1 MNMTGNSNSKSLLAK
16 LLATE
21 NITIRHNAAAKTAS
35 FDIKNRTLEMPVWK
49 GISSDLEDLLT
60 VHETGHALDT
70 PCDGWIEAIEEISKK
85 HFDAPTKRQKMA
97 IKNFLNVIE
106 DARIDKR
113 QKRRYPGSRR
123 NYLAG
128 YKELIER
135 GFFGPPSRDFNT
147 YGFID
152 RINLHFK
159 GGVAAGIKFDR
170 EEMPFIKRIEDAETF
185 AEVITVT
192 DEVFGYCLKSAQQ
205 SAESDDVDD
214 SDDDEAE
221 GDDLEFEF
229 DADGEV
235 IDIETDAEGSETDQD
250 ADGESDKKKS
260 KKKLVISAEGS
271 SGDNDDDENVPDS
284 ETEKVWQNKQLEL
297 SDTNTQYVY
306 ATIPKPQLKNIV
318 CDYKQFL
325 SEHAAYSKQNIDSS
339 YMSLMAKQLQEF
351 KTGENNSIS
360 YMVKEFEMKKS
371 ADMYSKTSI
380 AKTGVI
386 DTNKLHSY
394 NYNDDIFRRLATTP
408 KGKNH
413 GFIMFMD
420 WSGSMQ
426 TDLKNT
432 VKQLLS
438 MVMFCKRVQIPFEV
452 YSFRDLNRFESGSNH
467 DRHEPSKTC
476 FTFNKGDIALSSFKL
491 RNILSSRMSI
501 TELNRAFQIV
511 WTIAQNTNNQLEPMG
526 GTPLNAAIIAATE
539 LVNQFRDRNKL
550 QIVNTIFLTDGG
562 SNPIVGLYQMPRE
575 QYVQSLTRTQKI
587 RFVVQDQMT
596 KKDYHMTSTTN
607 GYVDHDEMTSTLL
620 KILKDRT
627 GCTLI
632 GFYLFTATWGRGA
645 RAETVYANFYGNAQN
660 EKHFQAMKA
669 MWMEHKFMPV
679 TSHGYD
685 EYYIIDSSGMSLKQD
700 ELKVDTTMTKSKIA
714 KAFLTFSNK
723 KSVNRVLLQRFISS
737 ISAVNKAA

>member
-35 FDIKNRTLEMPVWK
+35 FDVKNRTLEMPVWK
-49 GISSDLEDLLT
+49 GISVDLEDLLT

-70 PCDGWIEAIEEISKK
+70 PCDGWIVAIDDISKK
-85 HFDAPTKRQKMA
+85 YFDNPTKRQKMA

-185 AEVITVT
+185 AEVIAVT
-192 DEVFGYCLKSAQQ
+192 DEVFGYCKRVGDKA
-205 SAESDDVDD
+205 SAENNDEDF
-214 SDDDEAE
+214 DDDED
-221 GDDLEFEF
+221 GEF
-229 DADGEV
+229 DFGDIDDDGDEV
-235 IDIETDAEGSETDQD
+235 TVETDADASDQD
-250 ADGESDKKKS
+250 DEDKAGDKKKKGTKLTIS
-260 KKKLVISAEGS
+260 KEGS
-271 SGDNDDDENVPDS
+271 SNYNDDDDYVPDS
-284 ETEKVWQNKQLEL
+284 ETEKVWQEKHLEL
-297 SDTNTQYVY
+297 SDTNTKYVY
-306 ATIPKPQLKNIV
+306 ATIPKPRLKNIV
-318 CDYKQFL
+318 TDYKQFL
-325 SEHAAYSKQNIDSS
+325 IEHENLDKHYSGDLSHSRLVAQ
-339 YMSLMAKQLQEF
+339 QFQQFRTE
-351 KTGENNSIS
+351 ENNSIS

-371 ADMYSKTSI
+371 ADMYSKISI

-394 NYNDDIFRRLATTP
+394 KYNDDIFRRLATTP

-426 TDLKNT
+426 SDLKNT
-432 VKQLLS
+432 IKQLIS

-452 YSFRDLNRFESGSNH
+452 YSFRDLNRLENTSGY

-476 FTFNKGDIALSSFKL
+476 FEFQKGDIGLASFKL

-501 TELNRAFQIV
+501 VELNRAFQIV
-511 WTIAQNTNNQLEPMG
+511 WSLGGSNHRGVLEPMG
-526 GTPLNAAIIAATE
+526 GTPLNAAIVAATE

-562 SNPIVGLYQMPRE
+562 SNPITGLYQT
-575 QYVQSLTRTQKI
+575 TRVDSDTRKKI
-587 RFVVQDQMT
+587 RYIVQDSVT
-596 KKDYHMTSTTN
+596 KKDYHMTSTN
-607 GYVDHDEMTSTLL
+607 SCMNNEEMTNILL
-620 KILKDRT
+620 KTLKDRT

-632 GFYLFTATWGRGA
+632 GFYLFSATWSRSA
-645 RAETVYANFYGNAQN
+645 RAETVYANFYGTAQN
-660 EKHFQAMKA
+660 EKHFASMKA
-669 MWMEHKFMPV
+669 LWTEHKFMPV

-685 EYYIIDSSGMSLKQD
+685 EYYIIDSNSMSMKQD
-700 ELKVDTTMTKSKIA
+700 ELKIDPNMSKSRIT
-714 KAFLTFSNK
+714 KAFLNFSNK
-723 KSVNRVLLQRFISS
+723 KATNRVLLQRFISS
-737 ISAVNKAA
+737 VSAVNKVA